1 MIRAGDGDRT
11 HVASLEDWNITTM
24 LHPRNKRA
32 KVTANIVRYI
42 GFTLA
47 SERAWVHPKS
57 NVMHV
62 ISKST

>member
-1 MIRAGDGDRT
+1 
-11 HVASLEDWNITTM
+11 M